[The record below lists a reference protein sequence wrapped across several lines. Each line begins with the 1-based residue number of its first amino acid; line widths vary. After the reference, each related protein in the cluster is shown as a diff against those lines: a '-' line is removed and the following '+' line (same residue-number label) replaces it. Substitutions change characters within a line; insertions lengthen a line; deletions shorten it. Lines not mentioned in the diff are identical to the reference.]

1 MWPPLVDARFTRMR
15 TTGRVGEPPRQFA
28 RQETMPE
35 SFLGQSLIFEDFLP
49 LGWVPGALPQGV
61 VLARLNADNQ
71 QLLGAESSLDEVRVQ
86 DALKD
91 ESPALLH
98 ELQRLEFKL
107 NVLLRLTSELAK
119 RSSNLPEP
127 RHVKLAAGGMEWIG
141 VGAPKMGDT
150 GVIDLYINTTLPQP
164 LRLPATVIGNRPHP
178 DAAASQ
184 MQFSGLSDQVV
195 DLIEKLIFRHHRR
208 LVAGAR
214 IASKP
219 SSLG

>member
-1 MWPPLVDARFTRMR
+1 
-15 TTGRVGEPPRQFA
+15 
-28 RQETMPE
+28 MPE
-35 SFLGQSLIFEDFLP
+35 SFLGDGLIFEDFLP
-49 LGWVPGALPQGV
+49 LAWAAGPIPQDL

-71 QLLGAESSLDEVRVQ
+71 QLLGAEASLDEIRVHE
-86 DALKD
+86 ALKD

-119 RSSNLPEP
+119 RSHALPP
-127 RHVKLAAGGMEWIG
+127 AHRIKLSSTGLEWIG
-141 VGAPKMGDT
+141 NDAPTMGST
-150 GVIDLYINTTLPQP
+150 GVLDLFINTTLPQA
-164 LRLPATVIGNRPHP
+164 LRLPATVVGNRGNTES
-178 DAAASQ
+178 AAAQ

-214 IASKP
+214 IAPKNT
-219 SSLG
+219 